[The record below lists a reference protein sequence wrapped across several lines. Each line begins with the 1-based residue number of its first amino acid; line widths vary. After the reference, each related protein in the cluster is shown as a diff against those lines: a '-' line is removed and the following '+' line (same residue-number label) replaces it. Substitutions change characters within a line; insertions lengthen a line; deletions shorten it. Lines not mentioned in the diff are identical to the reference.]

1 MKKISKIMVILSV
14 FALVLSLNTY
24 ASQKTYLV
32 VNGEYIKTDADP
44 FIESG
49 RTLVPVRF
57 ISENLDSIVDWFKEE
72 KKVVITTKKEGTEIK
87 KVELIIGSDIAKLY
101 DKDENVKEEKL
112 DAAAKIVNGRTFIPV
127 RFISESLGTEVGWD
141 KENRVV
147 LIGDASKYDAKKF
160 KEEVIGKAA
169 PAKKEEKKEQ
179 KKEQKK
185 ETKAGDIKFEG
196 KYLNACNGLTLNIE
210 KLTEPFP
217 DAPDIKYVGAVGELN
232 LETSVMENI
241 GLVFFKFSKD
251 GKTVT
256 ASTYDESDKEVTYPV
271 KIEKKRFSFVNC
283 YWYKL
288 YEGDKYEIIDG
299 KFCMNGKEVP
309 IEPGK

>member
-72 KKVVITTKKEGTEIK
+72 KKVVITTKEEGTEIK

-169 PAKKEEKKEQ
+169 PVKKEEKKEEKQ
-179 KKEQKK
+179 D
-185 ETKAGDIKFEG
+185 TKVEEIVFEG
-196 KYLNACNGLTLNIE
+196 MYFNAFNGLKMDIAKAPFKLN
-210 KLTEPFP
+210 
-217 DAPDIKYVGAVGELN
+217 DATDVNYIGKVLKFN
-232 LETSVMENI
+232 LESLEYDNI
-241 GLVFFKFSKD
+241 GKVYFKFSKD
-251 GKTVT
+251 GKKVE
-256 ASTYDESDKEVTYPV
+256 AWKYDDKKAGNTSPV
-271 KIEKKRFSFVNC
+271 KIEGKRFLFENC
-283 YWYKL
+283 YWYKINEDDIL
-288 YEGDKYEIIDG
+288 STKNNKVYI
-299 KFCMNGKEVP
+299 NGKEVEASP
-309 IEPGK
+309 KKP